1 MQASDKWKIIA
12 LHHRLFSI
20 ILQSLPSSS
29 RIKFDKDYEI
39 RVSHGSMI
47 GETDL
52 LIVYLYYHPIGIGIK
67 DQASTILWGM
77 SIKSYSPSINHP
89 SQLKLC
95 LRWRIIPKQTE
106 AKVLFYILLQIPWDT
121 TECWKSSADLA
132 YLTIYIIV
140 SQSCMARE
148 NQQTIQGE
156 LCDSIGS
163 SPPTPD
169 MST

>member
-52 LIVYLYYHPIGIGIK
+52 LIVYTIIPLALGSKIK
-67 DQASTILWGM
+67 LQQFCEGC
-77 SIKSYSPSINHP
+77 
-89 SQLKLC
+89 QLKVIRL
-95 LRWRIIPKQTE
+95 P
-106 AKVLFYILLQIPWDT
+106 
-121 TECWKSSADLA
+121 
-132 YLTIYIIV
+132 
-140 SQSCMARE
+140 
-148 NQQTIQGE
+148 
-156 LCDSIGS
+156 
-163 SPPTPD
+163 
-169 MST
+169 